1 MKTALNVRR
10 LRERTK
16 LNQED
21 FWKRVMVTQS
31 GGSRYESGRAVPG
44 PVKALLEIAYGSQVR
59 ASRIVKRLRAS
70 NPRAAG

>member
-1 MKTALNVRR
+1 MNVRR
-10 LRERTK
+10 LRERSK

-21 FWKRVMVTQS
+21 FWNRVMVTQS

-44 PVKALLEIAYGSQVR
+44 PVKTLLKIAYGSQIQ
-59 ASRIVKRLRAS
+59 AARIITRLRSS